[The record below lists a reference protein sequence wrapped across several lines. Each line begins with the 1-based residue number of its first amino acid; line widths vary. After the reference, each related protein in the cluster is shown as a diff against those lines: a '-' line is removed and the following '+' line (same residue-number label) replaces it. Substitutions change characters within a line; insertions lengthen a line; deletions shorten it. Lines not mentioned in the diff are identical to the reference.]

1 MLIRLCYH
9 LNWEYWEKTSI
20 PSSLS
25 ATIPGPHCMLAL
37 AKQLRIKCN
46 YINNNRKMTRDHY
59 NSNSPPIR
67 TKWPMKNKLPFNR
80 GGAGK
85 AKTVALL
92 LRILFLRF
100 FLFYVF
106 PPLLSFS
113 QPTQNINPHTYFVNV
128 TFNLYT
134 QLTFISLNV
143 FSLLISHPLLFNTFH
158 L

>member
-1 MLIRLCYH
+1 MLIRLLLIILILRAIGNIGKDFNPFVTVSNY
-9 LNWEYWEKTSI
+9 S
-20 PSSLS
+20 
-25 ATIPGPHCMLAL
+25 GPHCMLAL
-37 AKQLRIKCN
+37 AKQLHIKCN
-46 YINNNRKMTRDHY
+46 LKIKDPSLATGKKVSEQKKHQLD
-59 NSNSPPIR
+59 
-67 TKWPMKNKLPFNR
+67 NKTQ
-80 GGAGK
+80 
-85 AKTVALL
+85 TVALL